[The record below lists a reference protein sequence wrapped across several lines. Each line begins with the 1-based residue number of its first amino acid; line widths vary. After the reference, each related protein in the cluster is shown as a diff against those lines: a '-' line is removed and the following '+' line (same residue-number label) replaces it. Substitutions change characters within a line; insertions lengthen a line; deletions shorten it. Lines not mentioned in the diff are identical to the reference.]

1 MSKEAYQFGGDDAAN
16 YEHYLGP
23 LIFEPSAKEF
33 LPCLQALPAKSILET
48 SSGTGRLTTHLRHG
62 FSAGTSLTSTDISS
76 DMLMLAREKLKGQQ
90 VEFKI
95 ANGQQLPFA
104 DSSFEL
110 VVNQYGLMF
119 FPDRQ
124 KGFDEA
130 YRVLKP
136 GGHFAFATWDRIAD
150 MPLFKIPL
158 MDHIIPFFKG
168 EDTSRFHLPFSLHD
182 PRELLGFLK
191 NAGFKHNKIMF
202 IEFSGTTDDVMNIVN
217 GMFLK
222 HPLSRAVHDK
232 DPARVSPIA
241 VEIER
246 SLTAFFG
253 KAPFEFS
260 LKAWIGIG
268 QK

>member
-16 YEHYLGP
+16 YDRYLGP
-23 LIFEPSAKEF
+23 LIFEPSARIF
-33 LPCLQALPAKSILET
+33 LPYLKTLPAKSILET
-48 SSGTGRLTTHLRHG
+48 SAGTGRLTSHLRHG
-62 FSAGTSLTSTDISS
+62 FPITIRLTSTDVSS
-76 DMLMLAREKLKGQQ
+76 DMLMLAQQKLKGQQ

-95 ANGQQLPFA
+95 ANGLQLPFV
-104 DSSFEL
+104 DSSFDL

-130 YRVLKP
+130 YRVIKP
-136 GGHFAFATWDRIAD
+136 GGHFAFATWDRTED
-150 MPLFKIPL
+150 MPLFKIPII
-158 MDHIIPFFKG
+158 DHIIPYFKG
-168 EDTSRFHLPFSLHD
+168 EDTSRFHLPFSLHN

-191 NAGFKHNKIMF
+191 NAGFKHNKI
-202 IEFSGTTDDVMNIVN
+202 ILTEFVGTTDDVMNIVN
-217 GMFLK
+217 GLFLK

-232 DPARVSPIA
+232 DPARVNPMAI
-241 VEIER
+241 EIEK
-246 SLTAFFG
+246 SFTDFWG